1 MSLERLKLLH
11 IDDEELRRREFA
23 EWLTESGVTFDQASN
38 EPTALDLLQ
47 RNKYNVVL
55 SDTYHGMEPYGPEIM
70 RKAENLGIEPII
82 IAYSAFSLYTWRDH
96 YDHSVN
102 LNQATQDIKD
112 ELQKTLQEIHD
123 NIPQEIH
130 DNIPPSLTERI
141 KSFLYGLR
149 RGLKDE

>member
-11 IDDEELRRREFA
+11 IDDEELRREEFGK
-23 EWLTESGVTFDQASN
+23 WLTELGINFDQASD

-55 SDTYHGMEPYGPEIM
+55 SDTYQGTDAYGPEIM
-70 RKAENLGIEPII
+70 RKAENLGIKPVI
-82 IAYSAFSLYTWRDH
+82 IAYSAFSLH
-96 YDHSVN
+96 
-102 LNQATQDIKD
+102 LNQGKQKIKD

-123 NIPQEIH
+123 NIP
-130 DNIPPSLTERI
+130 PSVTERS

-149 RGLKDE
+149 GGVKNE

>member
-11 IDDEELRRREFA
+11 IDDEELRREEFGK
-23 EWLTESGVTFDQASN
+23 WLTELGINFDQASD

-55 SDTYHGMEPYGPEIM
+55 SDTYQGTDAYGPEIM
-70 RKAENLGIEPII
+70 RKAENLGIKPVI
-82 IAYSAFSLYTWRDH
+82 IAYSAFSLHNWRDH
-96 YDHSVN
+96 CDHSLN
-102 LNQATQDIKD
+102 LNQGKQKIKD

-123 NIPQEIH
+123 NIP
-130 DNIPPSLTERI
+130 PSVTERS

-149 RGLKDE
+149 GGVKNE